1 MDQNPPTGDFHAF
14 KKIVNI
20 IFIYY
25 KILIPQYSWFDTVL
39 TAAVALG
46 LNAKANGCVSP
57 CANNKHYNPYN
68 TTELFLSNESL
79 VPTFVLVLSF
89 PRNYSI
95 DQNTI
100 SADFVFCIKMS
111 NNTRERASAVN
122 QASSATTHGKSV
134 ETLVRDLIRAVADLN
149 TLLLSVQ
156 QEVKEIKQALTQQN
170 KVLASASVMAKELL
184 VSKISK
190 IISKN

>member
-1 MDQNPPTGDFHAF
+1 
-14 KKIVNI
+14 
-20 IFIYY
+20 
-25 KILIPQYSWFDTVL
+25 
-39 TAAVALG
+39 
-46 LNAKANGCVSP
+46 
-57 CANNKHYNPYN
+57 
-68 TTELFLSNESL
+68 
-79 VPTFVLVLSF
+79 
-89 PRNYSI
+89 
-95 DQNTI
+95 
-100 SADFVFCIKMS
+100 MS
-111 NNTRERASAVN
+111 NTRERASAVN

-149 TLLLSVQ
+149 ALLLSVQ